1 MQLADVDQLEVRLV
15 HYGLNRV
22 VLSLMVDVLS
32 RNPVAAI
39 YALNIAD
46 FPSEPSQTKEL
57 LRAWR
62 AADQHVVGEIVE
74 LANPELS

>member
-1 MQLADVDQLEVRLV
+1 
-15 HYGLNRV
+15 
-22 VLSLMVDVLS
+22 MVDVLS